1 MPRAASASLR
11 QLARATVQRDPWF
24 AAFSPADVLA
34 WTEQSPLL
42 HYDTG
47 ERLCR
52 RGGAVPALSVVVSGT
67 LEVTQVSV
75 AGRRHVWSYLGG
87 GQWMN
92 LVPVLDAQPAIH
104 DVTAHEPTTVLQI
117 PAAAF
122 RERVADCPKAM
133 GSLLRLLCC
142 RSRVLYEHVADHAL
156 LPLRARCARAL
167 LSLMLAHGLP
177 RPHGVAISLKVSQTG
192 LADMLGCTRQS
203 VNRELKALER
213 QGVIA
218 MRYSTFA
225 ILDGMGLRRLAEQP

>member
-1 MPRAASASLR
+1 MPRTAPPPLR
-11 QLARATVQRDPWF
+11 QLARATVQRDEWF
-24 AAFSPADVLA
+24 AAFSPADLQV

-42 HYDTG
+42 LYEAG

-52 RGGAVPALSVVVSGT
+52 RGDAVPALSVVVSGT

-104 DVTAHEPTTVLQI
+104 DVTAHEPTVVLQI
-117 PAAAF
+117 PAPAF
-122 RERVADCPKAM
+122 RERVAECPRAM

-177 RPHGVAISLKVSQTG
+177 RAHGVAISLKVSQTG

-213 QGVIA
+213 EGLIA